1 MSTLRQ
7 VMLCTWKPGTTQ
19 EQIQLVGERLTP
31 DAPVHPGDQKHR
43 IRSRCPVS
51 TPNRSGPRRHAPPPN
66 YDFAI
71 VQDFANQQS
80 YLAYRDHPAHQAI
93 AEECFLPIL
102 AQAATIQFQ
111 LE

>member
-1 MSTLRQ
+1 MSSLRQ
-7 VMLCTWKPGTTQ
+7 VMLCTWKPDTTQ
-19 EQIQLVGERLTP
+19 EQIQLVGERLTQMPQLIPETQNIEFGP
-31 DAPVHPGDQKHR
+31 DAGIDAQPQW
-43 IRSRCPVS
+43 S
-51 TPNRSGPRRHAPPPN
+51 TQAPPPN

-71 VQDFANQQS
+71 VQDFADQQS